1 MNYRTP
7 QNIAALQL
15 IISDYN
21 SLLDEFA
28 IVQIHRGS
36 KLKTLQKIC
45 NDFLNRTR
53 INNEA
58 LIPLLENY
66 KTKRSAIL
74 PIGLLIRSI
83 LSDFL
88 AFCYLATFSHSKDP
102 EEVSIE
108 NELDL
113 LERDFLKSMMEVSE
127 LESKIHE
134 YNQNIPPAFEDNKA
148 YEDHVEK
155 VKNQFKHLFKEEN
168 TKLRFKKPSEFRETS
183 LPDCFDSKDEFA
195 TAPSFITEKYKW
207 ERMLRRGFS
216 KYVIVFT
223 AFKFFSQFQHYSPMS
238 AELIKEV
245 SEAHAFFHLIM
256 AIDSILIVTDMQI
269 QIIDGKESKYL
280 PRLREIEK
288 KLDGILGDQ
297 TEGKAG

>member
-7 QNIAALQL
+7 ENINALQS
-15 IISDYN
+15 IIKEYN

-28 IVQIHRGS
+28 IVQIHKGN
-36 KLKTLQKIC
+36 KLKTLQKVC

-58 LIPLLENY
+58 LIPLLEIY
-66 KTKRSAIL
+66 KDKRSSIL
-74 PIGLLIRSI
+74 PLGLLIRSI

-88 AFCYLATFSHSKDP
+88 AFCYLATFSLEKDVN
-102 EEVSIE
+102 EVSIQ

-113 LERDFLKSMMEVSE
+113 LERDFLKAMLEVSE
-127 LESKIHE
+127 LESKI
-134 YNQNIPPAFEDNKA
+134 NQYDNNIPPAFADNKA
-148 YEDHVEK
+148 YETHVEK
-155 VKNQFKHLFKEEN
+155 VKQQFKHLFKEEN
-168 TKLRFKKPSEFRETS
+168 TQLRFKKPNEFRETS
-183 LPDCFDSKDEFA
+183 FPECFDSKEEFG

-207 ERMLRRGFS
+207 ERMIRRGFS

-238 AELIKEV
+238 AELTKEV

-256 AIDSILIVTDMQI
+256 AIDSLIIVTDMQI

-280 PRLREIEK
+280 NRLREIEK
-288 KLDGILGDQ
+288 NLDGILGDDPNEKQ
-297 TEGKAG
+297 G